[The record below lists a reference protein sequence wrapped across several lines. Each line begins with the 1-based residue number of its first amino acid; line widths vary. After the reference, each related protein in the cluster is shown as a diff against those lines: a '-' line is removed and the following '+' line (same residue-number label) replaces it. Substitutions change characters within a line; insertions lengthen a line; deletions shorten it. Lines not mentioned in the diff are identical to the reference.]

1 MVGIYMIRCKPNNKI
16 YVGQSMNIS
25 KRWKQ
30 HRIDLNGG
38 YHTNEELQKDWNNYG
53 EDNFEFKIVQ
63 KCKEEYLDELEIIH
77 IEQFKA
83 FEYGYN
89 ETIGGKGSFGF
100 KHSEST
106 KDKMKKPKS
115 EIARK
120 HMSETKSIKIVQLDK
135 DMRLIATF
143 NSSKEASEILGFDQ
157 GHINECCNGKRKT
170 HKGFMWMF
178 YEDYIKLNKKRGN
191 VKYV

>member
-106 KDKMKKPKS
+106 KDKMRKPKS
-115 EIARK
+115 ESHRR
-120 HMSETKSIKIVQLDK
+120 HLSEVQSIKIVQLDK
-135 DMRLIATF
+135 DMNLIATF
-143 NSSKEASEILGFDQ
+143 NSSKEASKILGFDQ
-157 GHINECCNGKRKT
+157 GHINKCCNKQRKT
-170 HKGFMWMF
+170 HKGYMWMF
-178 YEDYIKLNKKRGN
+178 YKDYIKLNEKGEM
-191 VKYV
+191 